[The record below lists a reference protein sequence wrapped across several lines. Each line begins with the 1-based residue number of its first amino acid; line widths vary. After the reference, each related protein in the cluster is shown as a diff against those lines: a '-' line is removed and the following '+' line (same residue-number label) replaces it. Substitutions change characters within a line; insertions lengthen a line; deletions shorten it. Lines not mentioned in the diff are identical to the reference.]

1 MYGREVLEKAVEW
14 HPESKAARALLDNF
28 HHFVELGPSFHHGC
42 GSYMMNGQ
50 DYTYQLETLRKQ
62 EALFHVGERARHV
75 LEVGVYLGHSLL
87 ILLCSNPDLR
97 VTCID
102 NDPQF
107 SPSAVDY
114 LNLHFGNRITFIL
127 GDAIATL
134 ETLPA
139 KTFDTIHIDADH
151 LPPAV
156 SAQFYRSIPLA
167 KPGAT
172 IVFDDYEATKELID
186 SWISRGILTHVTTP
200 WCLWTNIVTRLT

>member
-1 MYGREVLEKAVEW
+1 MYGRELLEKAVEW
-14 HPESKAARALLDNF
+14 HPESRAARVLLENF
-28 HHFVELGPSFHHGC
+28 HHFVALGPSFHHGC

-107 SPSAVDY
+107 SPSAVEY
-114 LNLHFGNRITFIL
+114 LNLHFGNRVTFIL

-200 WCLWTNIVTRLT
+200 WCLWTNIVTQLT